1 MGVVE
6 IVTLESNALCH
17 HGIKGMKWGVR
28 QYQNP
33 DGSLTP
39 AGEARYNK
47 NIRNS
52 EHASS
57 KELKYRAKASAA
69 RSKAEHFSNKR
80 DKAKARI
87 FQTDIS
93 IANAEKF
100 DRKRARADIKAR
112 KYEKKADRA
121 AKRADRWL
129 ERNEKLKKKPISNA
143 KASEVTKS
151 AVDDYIK
158 VLNGSK
164 SPSEF
169 NTKYSGT
176 GFKVY

>member
-1 MGVVE
+1 MSLDG
-6 IVTLESNALCH
+6 NALYH

-57 KELKYRAKASAA
+57 KELQYRAKASAA
-69 RSKAEHFSNKR
+69 RSKAEYFSNKR

-87 FQTDIS
+87 FQTDFS
-93 IANAEKF
+93 IAKAEKF

-112 KYEKKADRA
+112 KYEKKADQA
-121 AKRADRWL
+121 GKRAEKWL
-129 ERNEKLKKKPISNA
+129 EKNEKLTQTPLSSIMK
-143 KASEVTKS
+143 
-151 AVDDYIK
+151 
-158 VLNGSK
+158 
-164 SPSEF
+164 
-169 NTKYSGT
+169 
-176 GFKVY
+176 